1 MANPFYQSK
10 EWKTARAKALAVNK
24 RSNGGILRCCVCS
37 QQILDRPNVD
47 HVKRLRD
54 YPELAYDVRNLEVL
68 HQSCHSKTKQ
78 LIEANAN
85 KPVIGLDGLPDEW
98 R

>member
-1 MANPFYQSK
+1 MANLFYQSK
-10 EWKTARAKALAVNK
+10 KWKTARAKALAINK
-24 RSNGGILRCCVCS
+24 RSNSGQLICCACNDV
-37 QQILDRPNVD
+37 ILDRPNVD

-68 HQSCHSKTKQ
+68 HQSCHSKHKQ
-78 LIEANAN
+78 LAEANEH
-85 KPVIGLDGLPDEW
+85 KPAIGLDGLTDAW